1 MFGLVSK
8 KRFLEVQ
15 RSNRGLKLIV
25 NDLSEKLDRVER
37 RSDSLEGS
45 LQKVNRE
52 NRELTSRAIKDN
64 TELFYA
70 AREIARLENKV
81 FKNSKDGIIQE
92 VRKHLLKELTE
103 FKKDAVKEKFD
114 CIGLDG
120 VEYPM
125 EVAKEKGYNYL
136 QYQLMENIVSGL
148 IEDMEEKLK
157 EVAARE

>member
-8 KRFLEVQ
+8 KRLLEAQ
-15 RSNRGLKLIV
+15 RLNRGLKLIV
-25 NDLSEKLDRVER
+25 SDLSEKLDRAER
-37 RSDSLEGS
+37 RNDSLEGS
-45 LQKVNRE
+45 LQRVSRE
-52 NRELTSRAIKDN
+52 NSDLSTKAMKDN
-64 TELFYA
+64 VELFYA
-70 AREIARLENKV
+70 YKKIARLENEL
-81 FKNSKDGIIQE
+81 FKNSKDGVIQE

-120 VEYPM
+120 VEYPI

-157 EVAARE
+157 EVVVRE